1 MSKKD
6 KKYDPGILP
15 DTLKR
20 FKKWQQK
27 EREEFAKGNRD
38 SKGPYQ

>member
-15 DTLKR
+15 DVLND

-27 EREEFAKGNRD
+27 EREEFARGHRN